1 MSLLHATQADIDR
14 FFKYVEKLPNGCW
27 FWNGA
32 RSRGKKNRKWYG
44 SFRLGK
50 QTVRAHRFACEVLGG
65 EAGPRECPPQ
75 HDRDHICR
83 FSLCVN
89 PDHLEVVTK
98 LVNQERKHERR
109 KNGDCNGGPS
119 NLHQ

>member
-1 MSLLHATQADIDR
+1 MTLQATQADIDR

-32 RSRGKKNRKWYG
+32 RSRGKGNKKWYG

-50 QTVRAHRFACEVLGG
+50 RTVRAHRFSCEVIGKM
-65 EAGPRECPPQ
+65 GPLPDG
-75 HDRDHICR
+75 HDRDHECC

-89 PDHLEVVTK
+89 LEHISYVPK
-98 LVNQERKHERR
+98 EVNQQRR
-109 KNGDCNGGPS
+109 LDRARADKEANSCA
-119 NLHQ
+119 